1 MRFSVSR
8 QVANFQIVALRRRY
22 LDLGPIFGPILCIIT
37 AVQGIF
43 LGILDWL
50 QPRAEI
56 DLVPLPA
63 SWTRDIQ
70 LKS

>member
-1 MRFSVSR
+1 MRSTVAR
-8 QVANFQIVALRRRY
+8 QVADIESDVLRCRY

-43 LGILDWL
+43 LGVLDWL

-63 SWTRDIQ
+63 SWSQDIQ
-70 LKS
+70 SKS